1 VALPGRLNVVT
12 LEVADLE
19 RATAFYEALGW
30 ERSSASVPGEITFLR
45 GACVLALWG
54 VDKLAHEAGL
64 DPRPPGAFAGSSLAV
79 NVQTPEEVDAVLA
92 AAEAAGARVTVP
104 PRTPPQFEGRHG
116 YFLDLDGHLWEIVY
130 GAFPVTNGIVD
141 LP

>member
-1 VALPGRLNVVT
+1 MALPARLNVVT
-12 LEVADLE
+12 LEVRDLD

-54 VDKLAHEAGL
+54 VDKLAHEADL
-64 DPRPPGAFAGSSLAV
+64 DPRPAGAFAGLSLAV
-79 NVQTPEEVDAVLA
+79 NVETPDEVDAVLA
-92 AAEAAGARVTVP
+92 AAEAAGARIAVP
-104 PRTPPQFEGRHG
+104 PRKPPQFDGRHG
-116 YFLDLDGHLWEIVY
+116 YFLDLDGHLWEVVH
-130 GAFPVTNGIVD
+130 GAFPLSNGILD